1 MKSRSDCSRR
11 NFVVGTAGI
20 AAWVS
25 GGCLSSARKTKLC
38 GEKVRLAAAGVWGK
52 GFSDWLPMVQ
62 TGHAELV
69 AICDCDRAMLDLA
82 MAALKERGIALP
94 FDLSRVPFYTDYRQ
108 MLDDADRLGIEAI
121 TVSTPD
127 HAHAPIA
134 IRAMKQGIHAYVQK
148 PLVRTLWEL
157 DYFGK
162 VARESGVV
170 TQMGNQGSSGASFRR
185 GVEILQSG
193 ILGDVRE
200 IHVWTNRPVWPQGDW
215 AKKLLARP
223 DEPPPASLNW
233 DAWLGTAAMRPYKG
247 NRGPDSRDYAWC
259 TKMGLTS
266 VYHQFNWRGFA
277 DFGTGALGDM
287 ACHLMN
293 LPFRGVELGT
303 VTRATCGRISE
314 NHGGIYPAS
323 SIVEIDF
330 ATRTVNGRNLPA
342 VKMYWYEGGLKS
354 SADITAPMSDIFK
367 DVPIGGCVV
376 VGAKGSLYS
385 TDSYGQTSFV
395 KMSGE
400 KKMRSIFKH
409 EACLAVPETLPRR
422 AEKGVDGNYVEF
434 VDAVR
439 GIGPTFAATHSRCY
453 GDTEHSIPLM
463 EGMLVACAA
472 QQLPGQTLAWDS
484 AAQKFDVAAANAL
497 VKPYIRKGWAF

>member
-1 MKSRSDCSRR
+1 MKYRSVCNRR
-11 NFVVGTAGI
+11 SFMAGS
-20 AAWVS
+20 AAGLLALVS
-25 GGCLSSARKTKLC
+25 NGCFSAVKRPKLC
-38 GEKVRLAAAGVWGK
+38 GDKMRFAAVGVWGK
-52 GFSDWLPMVQ
+52 GFSDWVPMVQ

-69 AICDCDRAMLDLA
+69 AICDCDRAMLDKA
-82 MAALKERGIALP
+82 MAALKERNIP
-94 FDLSRVPFYTDYRQ
+94 IDISRVPFYTDYRRL
-108 MLDDADRLGIEAI
+108 LDDADKLGLEAV

-127 HAHAPIA
+127 HMHAPIA
-134 IRAMKQGIHAYVQK
+134 IQAMKQGLHAYVQK

-157 DYFGK
+157 EYFGRI
-162 VARESGVV
+162 ARESGVV
-170 TQMGNQGSSGASFRR
+170 TQMGHQGSSGSSFRR

-215 AKKLLARP
+215 AKTLLGRP
-223 DEPPPASLNW
+223 DETPPSSLNW

-247 NRGPDSRDYAWC
+247 NRGPDPRDYAWC
-259 TKMGLTS
+259 AKTGLTS

-303 VTRATCGRISE
+303 VTGAKCVDISE
-314 NHGGIYPAS
+314 SHAGIYPHS
-323 SIVEIDF
+323 SVVELDF
-330 ATRTVNGRNLPA
+330 AARKCRGRNLPA
-342 VKMYWYEGGLKS
+342 AKMRWYEGGLKPPT
-354 SADITAPMSDIFK
+354 DLTAPIGDIFK
-367 DVPIGGCVV
+367 EVPVGGCVV
-376 VGAKGSLYS
+376 VGEKGTLYS
-385 TDSYGQTSFV
+385 TDNYGQTSFV

-422 AEKGVDGNYVEF
+422 AEKGTDGNYAEF

-439 GIGPTFAATHSRCY
+439 GIGPAFAATHSRCY
-453 GDTEHSIPLM
+453 GDIEHSIPLM

-472 QQLPGQTLAWDS
+472 QQLPGQFLAWDS
-484 AAQKFDVAAANAL
+484 AAQKFDNAAANAF
-497 VKPYIRKGWAF
+497 VKPYIRGGWEF